1 MLQTNLVYGEMEG
14 GVKERKAKE
23 QRERI
28 AKGMPGG
35 RAVYRYHLGTRELE
49 AGPAQGWS
57 QPCSQPVL
65 PETASKQIHKQKK
78 PERVTGRGGKKKKK
92 ELQAPFGLSSKRKV
106 VLTHAGYTS
115 ALAHVCS

>member
-28 AKGMPGG
+28 AKGMPGD

-65 PETASKQIHKQKK
+65 PETASKQIHKQKN
-78 PERVTGRGGKKKKK
+78 PK
-92 ELQAPFGLSSKRKV
+92 ELQGGAERRKRRNFRHP
-106 VLTHAGYTS
+106 LDY
-115 ALAHVCS
+115 LAKGRWF